1 LRVCHRHPG
10 RPRCLEHFFSGFDP
24 VIGQCPYSLRK
35 TEHFFQERS
44 RKITTTRDILPV
56 YSLNSIREVV
66 MAKQPDKMARAVGAG
81 LASFVGVLLGGLPG
95 ALVGAAIGHW
105 ATGEASKHGL

>member
-1 LRVCHRHPG
+1 MHAG
-10 RPRCLEHFFSGFDP
+10 
-24 VIGQCPYSLRK
+24 YS
-35 TEHFFQERS
+35 S
-44 RKITTTRDILPV
+44 RLQPQL
-56 YSLNSIREVV
+56 YQEVV
-66 MAKQPDKMARAVGAG
+66 MAKQPDKTARAVGAG